1 MSEQDNNNNN
11 NIYENNKS
19 THEDPFANQSKN
31 SQFDPFEQVP
41 ETGTVIPNQDQS
53 NQNQEEK
60 EEKEI
65 KEDDEN
71 NMKNPYE
78 DINNNLN
85 ENDLKNP
92 YEDFKDNSN
101 ENNNQENNII
111 NNNNDLPSFDNFQQQ
126 NNFNN
131 NVNDNNNNNDMN
143 QIKNNQA
150 NNFNLNPY
158 EVTPQ
163 NNINPY
169 PNYTNNNNNNNNNN
183 FNNNNNNNNNNPK
196 NSKDYN
202 KIKEIILKCESLY
215 KEARVNY
222 DNYQIKKAIDGL
234 IYIIKK
240 LDGLKQFIEN
250 KLKEF
255 SSMLNYISTL
265 RNKAFKD
272 LQNYR
277 LTIYQLIPKRFTP
290 VMYNQKDSLHDFIKR
305 YILSEPFVSFD
316 EIFDSNTDNNKKLKN
331 VIFSLYERSQKLD
344 YKNLLLFGPKGS
356 GKTLAVHALANLIK
370 GKVVQIEGV
379 ELFKIP
385 NFSLELVRTAF
396 SFEPKRP
403 LIIYIRYIEKMFS
416 NMNNFNFIY
425 DKVCSTKLKNGINV
439 IIIVST
445 TIIDNQLPK
454 QVSEKFHYTYCIR
467 PCEKNMK
474 INYIKFIANKI
485 GININMNDN
494 DLNGF
499 VYQYLSNYSNEDIF
513 NLIVAAIDL
522 KKNEINLE
530 NVYKSGINGEDL
542 YKALNIIKGSLTPD
556 VMRNYYL

>member
-1 MSEQDNNNNN
+1 MSDQDNNNNQ
-11 NIYENNKS
+11 IFENNKS

-31 SQFDPFEQVP
+31 SQFDPFEQAP
-41 ETGTVIPNQDQS
+41 ETDTVIPNQ
-53 NQNQEEK
+53 EK
-60 EEKEI
+60 KEK

-71 NMKNPYE
+71 DMKNPYE
-78 DINNNLN
+78 DDNNNI
-85 ENDLKNP
+85 ND
-92 YEDFKDNSN
+92 
-101 ENNNQENNII
+101 NNNQENNNFDI
-111 NNNNDLPSFDNFQQQ
+111 NNNNELPSFDNFQQQ
-126 NNFNN
+126 NNNFINNDNINN
-131 NVNDNNNNNDMN
+131 NTNNNINNMYQINNN
-143 QIKNNQA
+143 QINNNQA
-150 NNFNLNPY
+150 NNFELNPY

-163 NNINPY
+163 NNPSPY
-169 PNYTNNNNNNNNNN
+169 HNFTNNYNNNNYNNNHNNE
-183 FNNNNNNNNNNPK
+183 
-196 NSKDYN
+196 DYK
-202 KIKEIILKCESLY
+202 KIKEIILICESRY
-215 KEARVNY
+215 KEARANY
-222 DNYQIKKAIDGL
+222 DNYQIKKAIEGL
-234 IYIIKK
+234 VYIIKK
-240 LDGLKQFIEN
+240 LDGLKQLIEN

-265 RNKAFKD
+265 RNKAFNN

-290 VMYNQKDSLHDFIKR
+290 VTYNQNESLQNFIRR
-305 YILSEPFVSFD
+305 YILTEPFVTFD
-316 EIFDSNTDNNKKLKN
+316 EIFDSNTDNSKKLKN
-331 VIFSLYERSQKLD
+331 MMFSFYEKSQRLD

-370 GKVVQIEGV
+370 GKVVQLEGV

-385 NFSLELVRTAF
+385 NFSLELVKMAF
-396 SFEPKRP
+396 IYDQKKP

-416 NMNNFNFIY
+416 NMNNFDFIY

-439 IIIVST
+439 IIIAST
-445 TIIDNQLPK
+445 SIIDNQLPK

-474 INYIKFIANKI
+474 IHYIKFVANKI
-485 GININMNDN
+485 GININMNDK

-522 KKNEINLE
+522 KKNQVDLD
-530 NVYKSGINGEDL
+530 NVYKNGITGEDL
-542 YKALNIIKGSLTPD
+542 YNALNVVKGSLTPD